1 MRCPHAVSILYYL
14 LYFAGRACILFLEP
28 KNLNFI
34 VLVLQNLKFFLMI
47 QQIHALATVDLKHAN
62 VKFYTLF
69 ICSNLENV
77 IYCVFCDCIDCESL
91 S

>member
-1 MRCPHAVSILYYL
+1 
-14 LYFAGRACILFLEP
+14 
-28 KNLNFI
+28 
-34 VLVLQNLKFFLMI
+34 MI
-47 QQIHALATVDLKHAN
+47 QQIHALPTVDLKHAY

-69 ICSNLENV
+69 ICGNLENV